1 MPESIDPSLVRIHT
15 KAGGVAGAG
24 FLVGE
29 RHILTCAH
37 VIAQALG
44 LADDAP
50 DKPSSTIS
58 LDFPQLARHTLLSA
72 KVIFWDPVRE
82 DGQGDIAGLELL
94 DEPPVRAEAVHFAPA
109 EQVWDHP
116 YRAFGF
122 PAGLDDGVWSD
133 GRLKGR
139 QGTNWIQ
146 LEDDKIP
153 GFAVI
158 AGFSGAPVWDEQLQG
173 VVGMIVASS
182 QPTTAKAAF
191 AIPSDV
197 LSAAWPQLASI
208 MRSPVP
214 RNPFKGLN
222 AFTENDSRDFFG
234 RDNLIEELATAVE
247 TTLTREQN
255 EGQHAR
261 LLAVLGASGSGKSS
275 VVKAGLLPCLHDG
288 RVLNSNEW
296 VYLDPIVP
304 GTDPLEALTITLKSH
319 FPDTSFKTLREDLEG
334 DTSNGLYLL
343 ATQLVKKK
351 EAKVVL
357 LVDQFEEAFTL
368 VTDEAQRQHFFDLLV
383 TAVTEPRSP
392 LFVILTLRADF
403 YDRPMHYPEL
413 FRLIDDHH
421 VSVLP
426 LERDDLRSVIEQPA
440 ILPEVQLTFEKGL
453 VDELLIDM
461 QGQSGALPLL
471 EFTLDQLFQRRSGH
485 QLTLQAYRKMGG
497 VKGALSQHAEETY
510 QKLTPEQQKAARD
523 IFLRLIEPGTTEQDA
538 TRHRATRSEFESA
551 DPIEEQ
557 RMRETLEAF
566 YKARLLTTNQSGS
579 TVEVSHEALIQEWT
593 TLSEWLREASND
605 IHFQRSLSEDVK
617 EWEQRKWP
625 SVRLYRGAQLKEAQA
640 WARRNRPSEQEVAF
654 LRASAARRRL
664 SRLGVFALVL
674 LLLSLT
680 GIAGGVIGKLPPDPT
695 VVTTLQDNMNG
706 SLRYCIENAPSG
718 STIRFAPGLRGT
730 IELRESLGFL
740 SGEQLTISNPEADPI
755 TISGGNNTFAH
766 IYVPWG
772 ATVNISDLSF
782 KNSETTIDAFL
793 FNEGTLTMTN
803 SVISGN
809 KTTATVTSYGGG
821 IENTGTLTVKD
832 STISNNSS
840 SASDDNGEG
849 GGIYNQGK
857 LTVSNSTVSS
867 TRP

>member
-37 VIAQALG
+37 VIAKALG
-44 LADDAP
+44 LAYDPP
-50 DKPSSTIS
+50 DQPSSTVS

-275 VVKAGLLPCLHDG
+275 VVKAGLLPCMHDG

-304 GTDPLEALTITLKSH
+304 GTDPLESL
-319 FPDTSFKTLREDLEG
+319 
-334 DTSNGLYLL
+334 
-343 ATQLVKKK
+343 
-351 EAKVVL
+351 
-357 LVDQFEEAFTL
+357 
-368 VTDEAQRQHFFDLLV
+368 
-383 TAVTEPRSP
+383 
-392 LFVILTLRADF
+392 
-403 YDRPMHYPEL
+403 
-413 FRLIDDHH
+413 DHH
-421 VSVLP
+421 PQV
-426 LERDDLRSVIEQPA
+426 
-440 ILPEVQLTFEKGL
+440 
-453 VDELLIDM
+453 
-461 QGQSGALPLL
+461 
-471 EFTLDQLFQRRSGH
+471 
-485 QLTLQAYRKMGG
+485 
-497 VKGALSQHAEETY
+497 
-510 QKLTPEQQKAARD
+510 
-523 IFLRLIEPGTTEQDA
+523 
-538 TRHRATRSEFESA
+538 
-551 DPIEEQ
+551 
-557 RMRETLEAF
+557 
-566 YKARLLTTNQSGS
+566 
-579 TVEVSHEALIQEWT
+579 
-593 TLSEWLREASND
+593 
-605 IHFQRSLSEDVK
+605 SLS
-617 EWEQRKWP
+617 
-625 SVRLYRGAQLKEAQA
+625 
-640 WARRNRPSEQEVAF
+640 
-654 LRASAARRRL
+654 
-664 SRLGVFALVL
+664 
-674 LLLSLT
+674 
-680 GIAGGVIGKLPPDPT
+680 
-695 VVTTLQDNMNG
+695 
-706 SLRYCIENAPSG
+706 
-718 STIRFAPGLRGT
+718 
-730 IELRESLGFL
+730 
-740 SGEQLTISNPEADPI
+740 
-755 TISGGNNTFAH
+755 
-766 IYVPWG
+766 
-772 ATVNISDLSF
+772 
-782 KNSETTIDAFL
+782 
-793 FNEGTLTMTN
+793 
-803 SVISGN
+803 
-809 KTTATVTSYGGG
+809 
-821 IENTGTLTVKD
+821 
-832 STISNNSS
+832 
-840 SASDDNGEG
+840 
-849 GGIYNQGK
+849 
-857 LTVSNSTVSS
+857 
-867 TRP
+867 